1 MGKAFCMHHQCDEP
15 SPQARMHAC
24 TVDESEAHYDSQEE
38 LYSDDDQF
46 GDLLAKGEVACM
58 PRVPLT
64 LTSHRVPMCL
74 SFEPSTLVWAVRTP
88 LKMC

>member
-46 GDLLAKGEVACM
+46 EECSESLYA
-58 PRVPLT
+58 
-64 LTSHRVPMCL
+64 
-74 SFEPSTLVWAVRTP
+74 FN
-88 LKMC
+88 